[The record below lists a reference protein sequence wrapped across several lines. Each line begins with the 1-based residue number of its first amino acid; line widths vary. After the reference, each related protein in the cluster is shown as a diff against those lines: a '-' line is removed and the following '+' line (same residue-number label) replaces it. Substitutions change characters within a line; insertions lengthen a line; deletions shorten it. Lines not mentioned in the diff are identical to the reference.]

1 MNSKSILKMVNNKL
15 SEKKEKKKKK
25 IFIENNNDLVKR
37 ESLSTL

>member
-25 IFIENNNDLVKR
+25 IFIDNNNDLVKR

>member
-25 IFIENNNDLVKR
+25 IFIDNNNDLVKI
-37 ESLSTL
+37 ESLSNL

>member
-1 MNSKSILKMVNNKL
+1 MVNNKL

-25 IFIENNNDLVKR
+25 IFIDNNDELVNR